1 MSRIILIQDDD
12 YERQYLESKNY
23 LHSKFHVHP
32 TRLRNISSAD
42 LGDGYNPA
50 DKATKV
56 HYKVTPNG
64 KLVI

>member
-23 LHSKFHVHP
+23 LNSKFHDHP
-32 TRLRNISSAD
+32 TRLKNIPSEEGTRDEHGRVRPSRP
-42 LGDGYNPA
+42 Y
-50 DKATKV
+50 V
-56 HYKVTPNG
+56 RIG